1 MTLVLSTK
9 KRDRAALQAVFVGG
23 PALVHPCKIKR
34 DDVRICYE
42 ADAEVPVLRLSVIR
56 EIIEHELDT
65 FSRPDMPDEL
75 LLSEEEQ
82 DMRRHEHCVLER
94 AARVLDNPEFGFAAV
109 EVILREPEVVELLY
123 G

>member
-23 PALVHPCKIKR
+23 PVLVHPCKIKR

-56 EIIEHELDT
+56 EIIEHELDI
-65 FSRPDMPDEL
+65 FARPDLSHEM
-75 LLSEEEQ
+75 LLSGEEQ
-82 DMRRHEHCVLER
+82 FMRRHEQCVLER
-94 AARVLDNPEFGFAAV
+94 AARVLDDPKFDFAAV
-109 EVILREPEVVELLY
+109 EVILREPEIVELLY